1 MSMSIFTN
9 RIIQE
14 SYQNVYR
21 KKNRFLKPTLHVC
34 ESEVEDV
41 DKLIYGKYDPICV
54 KHGFKKSDKD
64 DYYNIED
71 NQLIKYK
78 ICYKDDSIICLANK
92 HLVWFDLETG
102 DKIDPPKV
110 IEGDFDCSEL
120 INLTSLDGAPK
131 YVGGNF
137 ACFCCDNLISL
148 EGSPREVRG
157 NFRCFYCKNLTSL
170 EGAPRKVGG
179 NFDCNRCKNLTSLK
193 GSPQYVRKNFCCFG
207 CRNLTSLEG
216 APNKVGRDFDCNE
229 CPNLTSLEGAPRYIG
244 RNFSVPL
251 KLMNISWMRF

>member
-1 MSMSIFTN
+1 MI
-9 RIIQE
+9 
-14 SYQNVYR
+14 
-21 KKNRFLKPTLHVC
+21 PTLLLC
-34 ESEVEDV
+34 ESEVEDFN
-41 DKLIYGKYDPICV
+41 KLIYGKYDPICV
-54 KHGFKKSDKD
+54 KHGFRKSDKD

-71 NQLIKYK
+71 NKLIKYK

-102 DKIDPPKV
+102 NKIDPPEV

-137 ACFCCDNLISL
+137 
-148 EGSPREVRG
+148 
-157 NFRCFYCKNLTSL
+157 RCFYCKNLISL

-179 NFDCNRCKNLTSLK
+179 NFDCNGCKSLTSLK

-216 APNKVGRDFDCNE
+216 APEKVGRDFDCNE